1 MGHQFLAFFLDA
13 WEVLGW
19 PRELRCDEEDEEDE
33 FRGCTGDSAALA
45 AAAIFPCFTLFTW
58 SMALLI
64 LFLLGR
70 PACAFF
76 IDAMTIFVG
85 FMSSSIA
92 AVPLTGKLPI
102 SSYCSTSFAAELPRL
117 TCVYNGMPSSSQTY
131 WM

>member
-1 MGHQFLAFFLDA
+1 M
-13 WEVLGW
+13 LGW

-45 AAAIFPCFTLFTW
+45 AAAIFFCFTLFTW

-92 AVPLTGKLPI
+92 AVPLTGKLEVQEVI
-102 SSYCSTSFAAELPRL
+102 LSRASLGRQFL
-117 TCVYNGMPSSSQTY
+117 SSSHFVGLDQVTAHKF
-131 WM
+131 